1 MRRTRARSSY
11 ISATPAV
18 PRQSL
23 HRGHTHFWLCTK
35 VRWNASG
42 ANERQAL
49 EPRAVPGPYFP
60 KRWLRSDDGCQI
72 VFLGECGN
80 HFVGTSGAHIRCAYE
95 NGLGLNPQSQPR
107 RTFPQKRTLQTV
119 THFPPDD
126 LRITHGITHAPRDF
140 AVSSSV
146 FGSLTATFEVVR
158 NTVNPSSEKAALY
171 R

>member
-1 MRRTRARSSY
+1 MEREWCERTPSARTTRGSW
-11 ISATPAV
+11 
-18 PRQSL
+18 SL
-23 HRGHTHFWLCTK
+23 F
-35 VRWNASG
+35 S
-42 ANERQAL
+42 
-49 EPRAVPGPYFP
+49 

-107 RTFPQKRTLQTV
+107 RTSPQNRTFQTR

-140 AVSSSV
+140 AVSSS
-146 FGSLTATFEVVR
+146 L
-158 NTVNPSSEKAALY
+158 L
-171 R
+171 